1 MSRQCSGTEPRQP
14 DDHQPPQSPVRMS
27 QYTGST
33 TQDTGSTSQ
42 VYLRNQDTVRK
53 SELTVG
59 GGGLE
64 IVVVVLGDRGLLLG
78 VWPLERLKEM
88 GGGGE

>member
-1 MSRQCSGTEPRQP
+1 
-14 DDHQPPQSPVRMS
+14 MS

-33 TQDTGSTSQ
+33 TQDTGSLSQDTGSTTQDTGSTTQ

-53 SELTVG
+53 SQLTVG

-64 IVVVVLGDRGLLLG
+64 IVAVVLGDRGLLLG

>member
-1 MSRQCSGTEPRQP
+1 MSRQCSGTEPQQP
-14 DDHQPPQSPVRMS
+14 DDHQPPQSSVRMS

-33 TQDTGSTSQ
+33 TQDTGSTTQ

-53 SELTVG
+53 SQLTVG

-64 IVVVVLGDRGLLLG
+64 IVAVVLGDRGLLLG

>member
-1 MSRQCSGTEPRQP
+1 
-14 DDHQPPQSPVRMS
+14 MS
-27 QYTGST
+27 QNTGSMT
-33 TQDTGSTSQ
+33 QNTGSMTQNTGSMTQDTGSTTQ

-64 IVVVVLGDRGLLLG
+64 IVAVVLGDRGLLLG

>member
-1 MSRQCSGTEPRQP
+1 
-14 DDHQPPQSPVRMS
+14 MS
-27 QYTGST
+27 QYTEST
-33 TQDTGSTSQ
+33 SQDTGSTTQ

-53 SELTVG
+53 SQLTVG

-64 IVVVVLGDRGLLLG
+64 IVAVVLGDRGLLLG

>member
-1 MSRQCSGTEPRQP
+1 MSCQCSGTEPRQP
-14 DDHQPPQSPVRMS
+14 DDHQPLQSSVRMS

-33 TQDTGSTSQ
+33 TQDTGSTTQ

-53 SELTVG
+53 SQLTVG

-64 IVVVVLGDRGLLLG
+64 IVAVVLGDRGLLLG

>member
-1 MSRQCSGTEPRQP
+1 MSHQCSGTEPRQP
-14 DDHQPPQSPVRMS
+14 DDHQPPQSSVRMS

-33 TQDTGSTSQ
+33 TQ

-53 SELTVG
+53 SQLTVG
-59 GGGLE
+59 GRGLE